1 MVVLLD
7 SKVFN
12 SDNSCM
18 NYCISN
24 AQVTLEEK
32 TILHGGSLKIPLTV
46 SLKGLE
52 LEFLRKYFFSLN
64 ITIFCISLV
73 EKTVK
78 IFSYFREISC

>member
-18 NYCISN
+18 NSSSSN

-32 TILHGGSLKIPLTV
+32 TILHGGSLNFHV
-46 SLKGLE
+46 QSL
-52 LEFLRKYFFSLN
+52 
-64 ITIFCISLV
+64 
-73 EKTVK
+73 
-78 IFSYFREISC
+78 